1 MKVKF
6 KDGTMIDCST
16 PTEQKV
22 FRAGEAAGWVLSFA
36 LIGNMTS
43 TEVDK
48 TISNE
53 NIVDLMFE
61 FESEGE
67 NGTANTILLS
77 GYNRVSS
84 AIIKYDDKENSRVE
98 LVFTKGV

>member
-48 TISNE
+48 TISPE
-53 NIVDLMFE
+53 NISDLMFE
-61 FESEGE
+61 FESEDE
-67 NGTANTILLS
+67 NGTVNTILLS
-77 GYNRVSS
+77 GYNKVTS
-84 AIIKYDDKENSRVE
+84 AVIRYDDDENSRVE
-98 LVFTKGV
+98 LAITKGV